1 MRRRIQFRKLLP
13 LIILFLVCIFLF
25 SFIRF
30 AELAILSKRMAAAE
44 KTTIPNKT
52 ITRNGTD
59 YYPRQDIDVYL
70 LMGIDRYGTFEPEEL
85 RWHSDRADT
94 VILVIFDHKDST
106 IRLLTLNRDTIL
118 HMPELD
124 TNGKQIGTHYGHLTF
139 AYYFG
144 DGQTISCENTRKTVS
159 DFLYG
164 INIDHYVALTL
175 DAVSL
180 LNDAVGGVTV
190 TVTDDFSAVGSDI
203 PLGEVTLTGEQAIA
217 YVQSR
222 RGIGD
227 HLNISRMDRQTA
239 YMDAFMTAFR
249 TSIKNDGQFALDIYN
264 TISDH
269 MITDCSGTVFTSA
282 LERYA
287 DYELVEVATPEGA
300 NAENTEYME
309 FYVDKAALDEL
320 ILRLFYAEK

>member
-13 LIILFLVCIFLF
+13 LIILFLVCVFLF
-25 SFIRF
+25 SVIRF
-30 AELAILSKRMAAAE
+30 AELAVLSTRMAEAE
-44 KTTIPNKT
+44 KTAVPNKT
-52 ITRNGTD
+52 ITRDGVD
-59 YYPRQDIDVYL
+59 YFPRQDIDVYL
-70 LMGIDRYGTFEPEEL
+70 LMGIDRHGTFQPEEP
-85 RWHSDRADT
+85 RWHADRADT
-94 VILVIFDHKDST
+94 IVLVIFDHKDST

-164 INIDHYVALTL
+164 INIDHYVAVTL
-175 DAVSL
+175 DAISL

-190 TVTDDFSAVGSDI
+190 NVTDDFSAVGSDI
-203 PLGEVTLTGEQAIA
+203 PLGEVTLSGEQAIEF
-217 YVQSR
+217 VQSR
-222 RGIGD
+222 RGVGD
-227 HLNISRMDRQTA
+227 HLNISRMERQNT
-239 YMDAFMTAFR
+239 YMNAFMTAFR
-249 TSIKNDGQFALDIYN
+249 TNLKQDGQFALELYN
-264 TISDH
+264 NLSDY

-287 DYELVEVATPEGA
+287 DYELVEVVTPEGA
-300 NAENTEYME
+300 NAEDTEYME
-309 FYVDKAALDEL
+309 FYVDKTALDDL
-320 ILRLFYAEK
+320 ILRLFYVEK